1 MEFIKRAKTLF
12 TNLAFLKVFVA
23 NLITI
28 IIILT
33 GLSLYDHAGKTN
45 LENGVVEN
53 KVIVADIANNR
64 LVAGEFYNKDSQSK
78 SLSSDILK
86 KLAGKTEEGLKGIS
100 DKPAVPQKATK
111 KSFRAPALSPEDQ
124 KKNKIVILIDN
135 LGLSKSITLDA
146 LKLPTNITLGFSPY
160 ANNLQEWLEHAVY
173 QGFEVMINLPMQPT
187 DYPIDD
193 PGPYALLHNLSGY
206 ENLKRLNWVLNR
218 TDKAVGLYSS
228 EGEIYSNSRANMTPV
243 FEKLKEMG
251 QIFLYGGDRNAKV
264 LRNIADN
271 MQLEYANNS
280 LIIDRVLQSQEIKS
294 NFYKLESIAQI
305 RGSAVGI
312 MRAYPMNI
320 KLLKEWMANLQ
331 ANKNLIVV
339 PISNLFKAA
348 DPGSTASQQPAP
360 AEDHQ
365 EDSNKGNATT
375 DQPINE
381 QSNTPNPSEQN
392 TQPENA
398 KEDTHKPDSKAINT
412 TSYNSVD
419 TPIIPTENQQKQLQ
433 QKEEATV
440 LIAKKA
446 EQIQTPE
453 TPPTQ
458 SATATATK
466 AIGTN

>member
-1 MEFIKRAKTLF
+1 MEFIKKVKTLF
-12 TNLAFLKVFVA
+12 TNPAFLKVFVA
-23 NLITI
+23 NLVTVVMVG
-28 IIILT
+28 T
-33 GLSLYDHAGKTN
+33 GINLYNRAGKDN
-45 LENGVVEN
+45 LENGVTEH

-64 LVAGEFYNKDSQSK
+64 LSVGEFYNKDAQSK
-78 SLSSDILK
+78 SLSGDILK
-86 KLAGKTEEGLKGIS
+86 KLAGRTEEGLKAIA
-100 DKPAVPQKATK
+100 DKPAVPQKAVK
-111 KSFRAPALSPEDQ
+111 KNFRAPALSPEDQ

-160 ANNLQEWLEHAVY
+160 ANNLQEWLEHAAY

-243 FEKLKEMG
+243 FEKLKEMR

-280 LIIDRVLQSQEIKS
+280 LIIDKILQSQEIKS

-339 PISNLFKAA
+339 PISNLFKVQEQNPIESEQPAA
-348 DPGSTASQQPAP
+348 KDSQQN
-360 AEDHQ
+360 DHSKEGGEAVEQ
-365 EDSNKGNATT
+365 PNTDEHGDSNQHG
-375 DQPINE
+375 
-381 QSNTPNPSEQN
+381 EQN
-392 TQPENA
+392 TQSLQIEETKAVSISQGGATPTPTPALENHQQQA
-398 KEDTHKPDSKAINT
+398 PVAEEPAVIIARKA
-412 TSYNSVD
+412 
-419 TPIIPTENQQKQLQ
+419 
-433 QKEEATV
+433 A
-440 LIAKKA
+440 
-446 EQIQTPE
+446 QIQNHDSIIE
-453 TPPTQ
+453 Q
-458 SATATATK
+458 SSATSTTK
-466 AIGTN
+466 AAGAD